1 MKVVR
6 LQLHF
11 CQNYHKNNILLNFK
25 IKRYF
30 NDQIA
35 TEAKTFNGNT
45 QSKLITPINRDD
57 KPRLTTTIFIANF

>member
-35 TEAKTFNGNT
+35 TEAKTFEQRKHT
-45 QSKLITPINRDD
+45 KQVDHPD
-57 KPRLTTTIFIANF
+57 KPRRQAASNNYNIYC